1 MNKKLIR
8 KNNFGRIPSMDKLI
22 NYNEVMKLIPEGAR
36 VLDLGSGDGYLLEEL
51 IKKKNIIGTGVEI
64 NQDLAIESMQKGLP
78 IIQGDIDED
87 LKQFQDKSFDY
98 VILNQT
104 LQSTVKPDYVL
115 KEILRI
121 GKKSIVSFPN
131 FAYWRVRFYL
141 LLKGKMPKSEM
152 LPYEWYNTP
161 NIHLLTIN
169 DFHEFCK
176 ARNIEILNSIYFTS
190 GLKKSYRSNLIK
202 ANKHIANFFSSDA
215 IFVIQEK
222 NK

>member
-1 MNKKLIR
+1 MNKKLAILR
-8 KNNFGRIPSMDKLI
+8 KEFQ
-22 NYNEVMKLIPEGAR
+22 NEA
-36 VLDLGSGDGYLLEEL
+36 Y
-51 IKKKNIIGTGVEI
+51 
-64 NQDLAIESMQKGLP
+64 
-78 IIQGDIDED
+78 
-87 LKQFQDKSFDY
+87 DY
-98 VILNQT
+98 AILNQT

-176 ARNIEILNSIYFTS
+176 CENIEILNSIYFTS

>member
-1 MNKKLIR
+1 
-8 KNNFGRIPSMDKLI
+8 MDKLI

-51 IKKKNIIGTGVEI
+51 IKKKNVIGTGVEI

-104 LQSTVKPDYVL
+104 LQSTKYPEMIID
-115 KEILRI
+115 EMLRVAN
-121 GKKSIVSFPN
+121 KCIVSFPN

-141 LLKGKMPKSEM
+141 FFKGKMPKSKQ
-152 LPYEWYNTP
+152 LPYEWYDTP
-161 NIHLLTIN
+161 NIHLLTIC
-169 DFHEFCK
+169 DFFEFCK
-176 ARNIEILNSIYFTS
+176 KRDIKIEKSVYLTREKLRS
-190 GLKKSYRSNLIK
+190 GFFI
-202 ANKHIANFFSSDA
+202 KHIANFFSQEVV
-215 IFVIQEK
+215 FVITK
-222 NK
+222 